1 MWNQLHRDVEQAGS
15 GVWSVI
21 LGLCQAQGYFVCGCV
36 CVCVDHRSSCIHQH
50 AIKEKQLNQDI
61 SMMGEEI

>member
-1 MWNQLHRDVEQAGS
+1 MPARKLYWGWLMWNQLHRDVEQAGS

-36 CVCVDHRSSCIHQH
+36 CVC
-50 AIKEKQLNQDI
+50 
-61 SMMGEEI
+61 